1 MPGHEDASPAEWS
14 PRTRHNRERLD
25 WSTILRN
32 IVLALAVLAG
42 VWAVFNVRLPSVD
55 VLQADIA
62 AAGFWG
68 FAVFVLIY
76 MGVAATPIPVTIMAT
91 AGGLIFG
98 LPFGTLLSMVGV
110 VGGCWIGYWIARAL
124 GRDTVLRLLGSHAE
138 TIESKLTGGGF
149 YAVCAL
155 RLMPGF
161 PYWPVNYGSG
171 ALGIDNRTFLSA
183 TIISSLPGQLS
194 LVAVGAFIGEPNVI
208 NGIGV
213 GASWALV
220 ITLTIITMHR
230 WKRTRDAE
238 NSENGTTEIPDDEN
252 HRRAQ

>member
-14 PRTRHNRERLD
+14 HRPRSGHGRLD
-25 WSTILRN
+25 WPTILRN
-32 IVLALAVLAG
+32 IALALVVLAG
-42 VWAVFNVRLPSVD
+42 VLAVFNVRLPSVD

-76 MGVAATPIPVTIMAT
+76 MAVAATPIPVTIMAT
-91 AGGLIFG
+91 AGGLIYG
-98 LPFGTLLSMVGV
+98 LPFGTILSMVGV
-110 VGGCWIGYWIARAL
+110 VAGCWIGYWIARAL

-194 LVAVGAFIGEPNVI
+194 LVAVGAFIGEPNVL

-213 GASWALV
+213 GISWALV
-220 ITLTIITMHR
+220 ITLTIITMRR

-238 NSENGTTEIPDDEN
+238 
-252 HRRAQ
+252 HAQAETPELPES